1 MTVDRM
7 IKASQIEITRAEGKN
22 TDDMATYVFP
32 TWAEA
37 NDRLKGI
44 AATVDHKGSD
54 DVDFRVAFEDG
65 QSYNGTIEIKA
76 NGEVNESLQDH
87 IRNHLSFHLG
97 MNRPSHLS
105 EEEYQR
111 IVRTYEEA
119 TPSVIEYMQRIA
131 STYRIG

>member
-76 NGEVNESLQDH
+76 EGNESLQDH
-87 IRNHLSFHLG
+87 IRNHLTFHLG
-97 MNRPSHLS
+97 LNRPSHLS
-105 EEEYQR
+105 EAEYQR
-111 IVRTYEEA
+111 IIGMYAGA